1 MLGVLGLKATCVA
14 MLAAC
19 SLVALQSRAIAEEE
33 RVHANVGS
41 FWNYET
47 TDEIKQT
54 KLIFETTLTE
64 ANGDERVIR
73 PNNRGQSASTVWVY
87 DKNWNLAMLG
97 AFKYQ
102 PNNGQ
107 GIPEP
112 LQIGAKSKAD
122 VTFTQQLA
130 TGWTDPRPMTAQVE
144 VISTENAT
152 TKAGQFETYRL
163 EITTTVRG
171 SPNQPLSVSET
182 KTVMWFAPKI
192 DHWVRTEF
200 EHRTDGHLLSKS
212 SSELIEYRVR

>member
-1 MLGVLGLKATCVA
+1 MRRGSNGICAIMLT
-14 MLAAC
+14 AC
-19 SLVALQSRAIAEEE
+19 SLVALQSDAIAEED

-64 ANGDERVIR
+64 ANGDERIIR

-122 VTFTQQLA
+122 ITFTQQLA
-130 TGWTDPRPMTAQVE
+130 TGWTDPRPMTVQVE
-144 VISTENAT
+144 VISTEPLG
-152 TKAGQFETYRL
+152 TKAGQFDTYRL
-163 EITTTVRG
+163 EIATAVHG
-171 SPNQPLSVSET
+171 SSNQPLSVSET